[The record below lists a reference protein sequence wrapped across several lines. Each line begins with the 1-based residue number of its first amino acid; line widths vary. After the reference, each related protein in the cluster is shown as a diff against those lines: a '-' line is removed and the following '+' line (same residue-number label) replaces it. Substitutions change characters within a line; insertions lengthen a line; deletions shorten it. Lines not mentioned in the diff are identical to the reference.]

1 MTPELHQILQ
11 FVGTC
16 PFIERFYLA
25 GGTALAL
32 RLGHRR
38 SIDLDFFSN
47 LDTVSRAT
55 RQEILRSLVPSGA
68 QAIEDTEGNLLLD
81 VHGIHVGF
89 FSYSY
94 PLLDPTED
102 VEGVAVAGIA
112 DIGLMKL
119 DALISR
125 GARKDFYDL
134 YWIAQ
139 RIPLANL
146 LEMGRKKYPYARDF
160 EWLAVE
166 GLVYFDNAERDVQPL
181 LLEDV
186 PWEEVKAFFRTEARR
201 LGDVWLRPE
210 ERD

>member
-1 MTPELHQILQ
+1 MTPELHRILQ

>member
-1 MTPELHQILQ
+1 VTPELHQILQ